1 LVIAPKFKKKRVQV
15 FVKGQRANDIVKSK
29 KLLAQAYQFIRNDY
43 NKYMPKTSIRI
54 AKLFGDAGIVGAAKS
69 AELAIH

>member
-1 LVIAPKFKKKRVQV
+1 MVQKTSYRRTEIRCLNLPVTNETLVIAPRYKQKRVQV

-43 NKYMPKTSIRI
+43 NKYMGI
-54 AKLFGDAGIVGAAKS
+54 AY
-69 AELAIH
+69 

>member
-1 LVIAPKFKKKRVQV
+1 MLQKTSYRRTEIRCLNLPATNETLVIAPKFKQKRVQV

-43 NKYMPKTSIRI
+43 NKYMGI
-54 AKLFGDAGIVGAAKS
+54 AY
-69 AELAIH
+69 

>member
-1 LVIAPKFKKKRVQV
+1 MVQKTSYRRTEIKCLNLPATNETLVIAPKFKNKRVQV

-43 NKYMPKTSIRI
+43 NKYMGI
-54 AKLFGDAGIVGAAKS
+54 AY
-69 AELAIH
+69 

>member
-1 LVIAPKFKKKRVQV
+1 MVQKTSYRRTEIKCLNLPATNETLVIAPNFKKKRVQV

-43 NKYMPKTSIRI
+43 NKYM
-54 AKLFGDAGIVGAAKS
+54 GI
-69 AELAIH
+69 IY

>member
-1 LVIAPKFKKKRVQV
+1 MVQKTSYRRTEIKCLNLPATNETLVIAPKFKQKRVQV

-43 NKYMPKTSIRI
+43 NKYMGI
-54 AKLFGDAGIVGAAKS
+54 AY
-69 AELAIH
+69 